1 MSVSNQDVLCLHWTS
16 GEYYRGCP
24 GRSCVEYFG
33 HCTYHGLCPQPMVC
47 VDGCR
52 GPMGARTVPSPSS
65 GTPSERRIKVWQGA
79 TSWFAE
85 ASCNN
90 CGRTLVDV
98 MAETEELV
106 RTKLAQR
113 LEKLDARP
121 DA

>member
-65 GTPSERRIKVWQGA
+65 GTPSERFPRIISGNSAASSDMRRVWR
-79 TSWFAE
+79 WLRR
-85 ASCNN
+85 C
-90 CGRTLVDV
+90 RD
-98 MAETEELV
+98 
-106 RTKLAQR
+106 RLAIW
-113 LEKLDARP
+113 
-121 DA
+121 